1 MSWWLRR
8 GRSACMCCV
17 KVADDWGPEQKT
29 AGATLPLAD
38 GITTSLGLVRRLNWI
53 KAQPQPS
60 VVSGDLQPC
69 LHGWQKRIWM
79 SDIVVRNTNIS
90 THCHL
95 VPDNQQP
102 FFHPWEHEIILFCLL
117 GLGCVEKMTHVSKW
131 LINLVWKMW
140 SLQFNSSFGENC
152 SFVNGSCSSRNGCF
166 GLIQKSKV
174 TDRVLET
181 TCWEYL
187 GVQRITTLK
196 FELH

>member
-60 VVSGDLQPC
+60 IVSGDLQPC
-69 LHGWQKRIWM
+69 LHGWQKIIWT
-79 SDIVVRNTNIS
+79 SGSIVRNTNIS
-90 THCHL
+90 TQTS
-95 VPDNQQP
+95 PGP
-102 FFHPWEHEIILFCLL
+102 RSSTTFFHPWEHEIILFCLL
-117 GLGCVEKMTHVSKW
+117 CLECVEKMTHVSKW
-131 LINLVWKMW
+131 LINLVWWMW
-140 SLQFNSSFGENC
+140 SLQFNDSFGENF
-152 SFVNGSCSSRNGCF
+152 SFVNGSCSSRNGSF

-174 TDRVLET
+174 TERVHET

-187 GVQRITTLK
+187 WVQRLPTLK
-196 FELH
+196 F